1 MTGSFFSNRNTAS
14 RQAASLDFLS
24 LKSSK
29 EGIMEINVRPWSL
42 SYVLSLAF
50 FLIAIGCT
58 HDPYQQR
65 ADVIKDHVE
74 SFYLNLKSDRVA
86 SAIRDNEQIE
96 AMAVQMGQTIRARL
110 NQPAMNQVDR
120 EGVLYKTASE
130 TAIENWLSL
139 GRYLVIKKRYDQARA
154 TYQRILDTYTG
165 SAYRTYTEQA
175 AAGLRDVN
183 IMDPSKK

>member
-1 MTGSFFSNRNTAS
+1 MTGSFFLIEAPLHANQPVWDLLN
-14 RQAASLDFLS
+14 

-29 EGIMEINVRPWSL
+29 EEIMEINVRRWSL
-42 SYVLSLAF
+42 GRVLSLTF
-50 FLIAIGCT
+50 ILIAIGCT

-65 ADVIKDHVE
+65 ADLMKDHVE

-96 AMAVQMGQTIRARL
+96 AMAGQMGQTIRTRA
-110 NQPAMNQVDR
+110 NQPAMNHVDR

-130 TAIENWLSL
+130 TAVENWLSL
-139 GRYLVIKKRYDQARA
+139 GRYLVIKKRYEQARA

-183 IMDPSKK
+183 IVDPPKK